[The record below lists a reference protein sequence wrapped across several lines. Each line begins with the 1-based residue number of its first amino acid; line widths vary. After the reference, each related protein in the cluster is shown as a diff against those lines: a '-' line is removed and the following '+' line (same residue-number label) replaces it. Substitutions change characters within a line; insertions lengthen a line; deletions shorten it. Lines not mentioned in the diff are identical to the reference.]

1 MKILWAS
8 LGIVALAALSLASC
22 VLYDIHHEVDRT
34 PIVEIPFDPSQ
45 KDVIKLE
52 NFKMPRSGRFHLAF
66 FVSRKDRKDMSSN
79 DMDYLIDKDN
89 IFNINFQAS
98 HNGEEFKNGEKTWN
112 GNIKPFFYQS
122 RDGKAILRIKYQ
134 KEFRKNDVLDIFIE
148 NQYPTDKFKDFDVVF
163 KINEVKPESK

>member
-1 MKILWAS
+1 MKIVWAS

-22 VLYDIHHEVDRT
+22 ILYDIHHEVDRT
-34 PIVEIPFDPSQ
+34 PIVEIPFDPSK

-66 FVSRKDRKDMSSN
+66 FVSRKDKKDMSSN

-98 HNGEEFKNGEKTWN
+98 HNGEEFKNGEKKWN
-112 GNIKPFFYQS
+112 GNIKPFFYQG

-148 NQYPTDKFKDFDVVF
+148 NQYPTDKFRDFDVVF
-163 KINEVKPESK
+163 RINEVKPESK